1 MEFTTTDAQ
10 AFAYTMPST
19 DYYNMTDD
27 EMLAMER
34 EAEAYALKIDELM
47 MYETYPELVGDEYAD
62 AVLSTMA

>member
-1 MEFTTTDAQ
+1 
-10 AFAYTMPST
+10 MPST

-47 MYETYPELVGDEYAD
+47 MYETYPELVGNEYAD

>member
-1 MEFTTTDAQ
+1 MEFNT
-10 AFAYTMPST
+10 TMPST

-47 MYETYPELVGDEYAD
+47 SYETYPELMGDDYAD
-62 AVLSTMA
+62 AVLSTLS